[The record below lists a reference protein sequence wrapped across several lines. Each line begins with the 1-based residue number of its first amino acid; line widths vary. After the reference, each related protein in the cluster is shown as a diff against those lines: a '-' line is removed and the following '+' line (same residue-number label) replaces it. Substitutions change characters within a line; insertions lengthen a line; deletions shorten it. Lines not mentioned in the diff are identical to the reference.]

1 MGDISAR
8 AYAFDLASQIDNT
21 TDFENNTALLV
32 DFLMNA
38 TARQIDKA
46 STLTTVTVRK
56 NKQH

>member
-21 TDFENNTALLV
+21 TDFKNDTALLV
-32 DFLMNA
+32 DFLMNV

-46 STLTTVTVRK
+46 STLTTVTVSFK
-56 NKQH
+56 KK